1 MATGELHTKLPWT
14 AMKRVRDDILPP
26 DIWPEDAPFGELS
39 RLKRSHLD
47 EIFDNIILMEH
58 PTDDSDPTPFR
69 LQKCIRR
76 GSDDLVEP
84 LYQGMPKADS
94 SSEDGEDGDGNGDIA
109 PETRAASPA
118 RRKKKGKATAA
129 TARRV
134 PDSTSESESEDD
146 MPGLLDGDNEIESED
161 DIEDEDEDEDDVE
174 EGVGGVEVFLPAGE
188 VSNTRIASRE
198 EAILAEPSEM
208 VQGAPPRLSQWICIQ
223 SMVSDFCP
231 AISARM
237 AGIATEMIPEEPAT
251 AAADSIS
258 SAVPQRKAPQPRA
271 AGPPQQLSRPSDF
284 LPDMRRHFL
293 RGLSK
298 DNRYLRFLAA
308 FNEKVCHTDPSAQ
321 PILLMPRYSAGHLR
335 RHTADRATG
344 MGYMAVVLASPS

>member
-1 MATGELHTKLPWT
+1 MPTGQAIGLHNWLRSWSQQSFHYFLDQLPRR
-14 AMKRVRDDILPP
+14 AEAQCLI
-26 DIWPEDAPFGELS
+26 
-39 RLKRSHLD
+39 RLL
-47 EIFDNIILMEH
+47 
-58 PTDDSDPTPFR
+58 
-69 LQKCIRR
+69 
-76 GSDDLVEP
+76 
-84 LYQGMPKADS
+84 A
-94 SSEDGEDGDGNGDIA
+94 
-109 PETRAASPA
+109 
-118 RRKKKGKATAA
+118 
-129 TARRV
+129 
-134 PDSTSESESEDD
+134 
-146 MPGLLDGDNEIESED
+146 
-161 DIEDEDEDEDDVE
+161 
-174 EGVGGVEVFLPAGE
+174 
-188 VSNTRIASRE
+188 E